1 MTLRQSLFTSTRVTF
16 LRRQM
21 FEELLENM
29 HFFLSFSV
37 QVLQTLESP
46 LRVVTQA
53 MMIGYSFMLRLRQID
68 ISFM

>member
-29 HFFLSFSV
+29 HFFFLSFSV

-53 MMIGYSFMLRLRQID
+53 MMIASTLDETAFTGME
-68 ISFM
+68 

>member
-53 MMIGYSFMLRLRQID
+53 MMIASTLDETAFTAME
-68 ISFM
+68 

>member
-1 MTLRQSLFTSTRVTF
+1 
-16 LRRQM
+16 M

-37 QVLQTLESP
+37 QVLQTFESP

-53 MMIGYSFMLRLRQID
+53 MMIASTLDETAFTGME
-68 ISFM
+68 

>member
-29 HFFLSFSV
+29 HFFFILFRSSSPNIRV
-37 QVLQTLESP
+37 PIES
-46 LRVVTQA
+46 
-53 MMIGYSFMLRLRQID
+53 GYSGNDDRID
-68 ISFM
+68 FG

>member
-53 MMIGYSFMLRLRQID
+53 MMIASTLDETAFTGME
-68 ISFM
+68 